1 MKNGKVVALETVLN
15 EELKLHTYI
24 DNVLRIL
31 NPDSSKINRALQ
43 LVEERLYAEA
53 LLEGLDEPASKL
65 KSTKYNVTGNTKL
78 RWLLD
83 NESPTFN
90 KVDEGAAE
98 IYRRRLLQYYHPDKA
113 TGDMDL
119 FETVKMAHATANVEL
134 LALLTMGIGTE
145 MGESDIEAYQGR
157 VEARIEKLKTGK
169 SFEVIRTYTSQG
181 AEKALTILQ
190 SELDNRA
197 TLMEIAV
204 ATSGPLKNST
214 KIGDTNEQ
222 ERNDE

>member
-1 MKNGKVVALETVLN
+1 MISEAIASLESLLR
-15 EELKLHTYI
+15 EESGLHTSI

-78 RWLLD
+78 RWMLD
-83 NESPTFN
+83 NESPTFR
-90 KVDEGAAE
+90 KVDQGAAE
-98 IYRRRLLQYYHPDKA
+98 VYRKRLLQHYHPDKA
-113 TGDMDL
+113 TGNADL

-145 MGESDIEAYQGR
+145 MEEADIDTYQGR
-157 VEARIEKLKTGK
+157 VEERIAKLQTGK
-169 SFEVIRTYTSQG
+169 SFSILRTYLSQG
-181 AEKALTILQ
+181 PEKALGLLQ
-190 SELDNRA
+190 TELDNRA
-197 TLMEIAV
+197 QLMHIAV

-214 KIGDTNEQ
+214 KIGDPAQ
-222 ERNDE
+222 ERNEE